1 MFNIKIYW
9 RLDSNADLWYW
20 KWQLCQLSHNHY
32 PKAYKIFDPYEN
44 QYLQFTKSCY
54 TVNSTATKIMIDLP
68 TTEESVKVNSSNR
81 KSVSSIQLKNL
92 IFCRQARLKNTTQ
105 DYNLQCYA
113 AASAFWNSREHFLL
127 FHLIDGVLLI
137 AQNCQKCYFRELHDM
152 LQVLLK
158 WTWHAQPSVS
168 ANKHKKKRGQC
179 CKTFLKEIK
188 NRQFWKQQTV

>member
-1 MFNIKIYW
+1 M
-9 RLDSNADLWYW
+9 DSNADLWYW

-32 PKAYKIFDPYEN
+32 PKACKIFDPYEN

-54 TVNSTATKIMIDLP
+54 KVNSTATKIMIDLP

-158 WTWHAQPSVS
+158 WTWHAHPSAS
-168 ANKHKKKRGQC
+168 ANKHQ
-179 CKTFLKEIK
+179 KEK
-188 NRQFWKQQTV
+188 WSML